1 MIREAIGDVWKIL
14 PWRVRAKVVRLTQ
27 QKFTVSAAAVITN
40 KEREVLLL
48 NHLLRPLSG
57 WGLPGGFL
65 EKGEQPDEG
74 IRREI
79 REEIGIELDELAMFR
94 VRTVGSHIEIVF
106 SARASGEPKVSSR
119 EITDLGWFTM
129 ASMPAKVSIAQRNM
143 IDKVMKHTFDK
154 NMAAD

>member
-1 MIREAIGDVWKIL
+1 MLLKAIGDAWKIL
-14 PWRVRAKVVRLTQ
+14 PWRVRARIVRLTQ
-27 QKFTVSAAAVITN
+27 PKFTVSAAAVIIN

-48 NHLLRPLSG
+48 NHVLRPRSG

-65 EKGEQPDEG
+65 KKGEQPEAG

-106 SARASGEPKVSSR
+106 TARASGEPEAKSR
-119 EITDLGWFTM
+119 EIFSLGWFTS
-129 ASMPAKVSIAQRNM
+129 ASMPAKLSIAQRGI
-143 IDKVMKHTFDK
+143 IDKVLNHTV
-154 NMAAD
+154 